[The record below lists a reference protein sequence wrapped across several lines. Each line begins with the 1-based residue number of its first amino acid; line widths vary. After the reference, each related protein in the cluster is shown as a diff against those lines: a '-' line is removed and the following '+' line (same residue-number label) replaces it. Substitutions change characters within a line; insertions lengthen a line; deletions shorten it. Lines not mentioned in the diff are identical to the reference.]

1 MSKKVYYY
9 TSHLAHH
16 GIKGQKWGVENGPP
30 YPLGS
35 GDHNASERKAGWR
48 SSLKKSSDKNNKKAS
63 RGDEENSDKKK
74 KFQLTD
80 KQKKIY

>member
-35 GDHNASERKAGWR
+35 GDCSSGNRKP
-48 SSLKKSSDKNNKKAS
+48 SKILYENQKCEFYKEDK
-63 RGDEENSDKKK
+63 
-74 KFQLTD
+74 
-80 KQKKIY
+80 